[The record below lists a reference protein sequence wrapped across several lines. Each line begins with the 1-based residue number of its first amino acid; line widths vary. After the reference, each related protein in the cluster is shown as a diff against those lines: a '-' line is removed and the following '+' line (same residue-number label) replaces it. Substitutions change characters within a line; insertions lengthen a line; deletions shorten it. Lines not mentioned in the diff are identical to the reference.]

1 MTNFTFDNTIDAG
14 KIGSEGRHTV
24 HCKVRGFWSSDVITM
39 YVERDFY
46 MNGWKIKISHSSGG
60 RDTKEVES
68 DIEAEINFANALIAL
83 AQFGK
88 EIEQQFE
95 RFEIYYQV
103 AMIKSRVEWEA
114 KQKAKQELIDNDAT
128 MSESTAVSLI
138 DAMSED
144 KEIRAVARGSDS
156 FKTIACIIG
165 GNKTFYVSGKR
176 MSKKD
181 IIALLTASSHNSVLC
196 DRAAPV
202 KRKSIWG

>member
-1 MTNFTFDNTIDAG
+1 MTNFTFDNTIDAE
-14 KIGSEGRHTV
+14 KIGSNGRHTV
-24 HCKVRGFWSSDVITM
+24 RCNVQGFWTDVITM
-39 YVERDFY
+39 YVEREGF
-46 MNGWKIKISHSSGG
+46 NIHSWKIKISHSSGG

-68 DIEAEINFANALIAL
+68 DIEAEINFANAIIAL

-95 RFEIYYQV
+95 QFENFYQA
-103 AMIKSRVEWEA
+103 AMIKNRAEWEA
-114 KQKAKQELIDNDAT
+114 QQKAKQELIEGDVA

-156 FKTIACIIG
+156 FKTVTCIIR

-181 IIALLTASSHNSVLC
+181 IIALLTASSHKSVLC

-202 KRKSIWG
+202 KRNSIWG